1 MILTMAI
8 FFVVL
13 SLITLYRLIKGPT
26 ITDRLIAAD
35 TIGVFMAI
43 VMLLISLQYNIS
55 LLVDIVLAYAIL
67 LFVDILIFSKY
78 FEHRELHK

>member
-43 VMLLISLQYNIS
+43 VMLLISLQYNIA
-55 LLVDIVLAYAIL
+55 LLIDIVLAYAIL

-78 FEHRELHK
+78 FEHRELYK